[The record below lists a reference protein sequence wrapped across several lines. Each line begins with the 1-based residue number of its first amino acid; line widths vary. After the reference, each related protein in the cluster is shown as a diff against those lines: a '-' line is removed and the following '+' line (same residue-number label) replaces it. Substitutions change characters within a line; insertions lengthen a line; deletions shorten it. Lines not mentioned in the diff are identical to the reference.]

1 MLKIVDVD
9 YNVVGSLDN
18 HEGSVEKYQDNEVL
32 IPMDEEA
39 VKESL
44 VFTTEIMVT
53 RPIILPIVI
62 RRFNCNQL

>member
-1 MLKIVDVD
+1 MLEIVDVD

-44 VFTTEIMVT
+44 VFTTEIKVT
-53 RPIILPIVI
+53 KA
-62 RRFNCNQL
+62 NNSADSY

>member
-1 MLKIVDVD
+1 MLEIVDVD

-39 VKESL
+39 VKE
-44 VFTTEIMVT
+44 
-53 RPIILPIVI
+53 RPIILPI
-62 RRFNCNQL
+62 

>member
-1 MLKIVDVD
+1 MLEIGDVD
-9 YNVVGSLDN
+9 LVGSLDN
-18 HEGSVEKYQDNEVL
+18 HEGSVEKYQDNKML

-62 RRFNCNQL
+62 RRFNGNQF